1 MIEILTTG
9 LLNSVQDLGRTGF
22 RNMGVGVAGAMD
34 GLALQAGNAL
44 VGNALGEAGM
54 EVAFFPFR
62 LKFHAAMRFAVTG
75 ADCDAALDGDPIPPF
90 WTRTARPGQ
99 VLALSAPRFGVRA
112 YITIAGGLDLP
123 IVLGSRSTDLKAG
136 FGGFEG
142 RGLKRGDRIP
152 TRPAAR
158 ATPQETG
165 PGFGLAPASV
175 LAHARDAAEGF
186 TRLRVLPAAEH
197 DEFTAE
203 ALATFAT
210 GQWTLTKDANRI
222 GYRLEGPSLARTTPR
237 ELFSHGIVPGTVQV
251 PPSGQPIIPLSDAN
265 TCGGYPKIATVIEPD
280 LWRLAQSPAG
290 CAIRFVEIGRNEAI
304 AALRDRAAE
313 IDDIRSTVDLVARWK
328 PAA

>member
-22 RNMGVGVAGAMD
+22 RNMGVGLAGAMD
-34 GLALQAGNAL
+34 GFALRAGNAL
-44 VGNALGEAGM
+44 VGNPLDEAGV

-62 LKFHAAMRFAVTG
+62 LKFHTATRFAVTG
-75 ADCDAALDGDPIPPF
+75 ADCDGTLDGDPIPPF

-123 IVLGSRSTDLKAG
+123 VVLGSRSTDLKAG

-142 RGLKRGDRIP
+142 RGLKRGDCISLR
-152 TRPAAR
+152 TAAR
-158 ATPQETG
+158 ATPQDTG
-165 PGFGLAPASV
+165 PGFGLAPESV
-175 LAHARDAAEGF
+175 LDHARDAAKGF

-197 DEFTAE
+197 DDFTAN

-210 GQWTLTKDANRI
+210 GQWILTKDANRI
-222 GYRLEGPSLARTTPR
+222 GYRLEGPSLAMTARR

-280 LWRLAQSPAG
+280 LWRLAQSPSG
-290 CAIRFVEIGRNEAI
+290 CAIRFVEIGRGEAI
-304 AALRDRAAE
+304 AALRDRTAE
-313 IDDIRSTVDLVARWK
+313 IEDIRKTVDLVARWK